1 MGDVGSGERR
11 VLDVAV
17 PVGNGGRADAMEG
30 GNETDVAFDDAG
42 RDKEAESSM
51 YEETKT
57 EDHDQPLRVVRPLGW
72 WDNNREDD
80 ATDKLV
86 HSLKRMGP
94 DDDPDAYEVFPLA
107 VTLTLTTSTSS
118 ERFVATNADDAQ
130 LIVVDV
136 SDTESDNDDNPIGG
150 NGASETRF
158 K

>member
-1 MGDVGSGERR
+1 
-11 VLDVAV
+11 
-17 PVGNGGRADAMEG
+17 
-30 GNETDVAFDDAG
+30 
-42 RDKEAESSM
+42 
-51 YEETKT
+51 
-57 EDHDQPLRVVRPLGW
+57 
-72 WDNNREDD
+72 
-80 ATDKLV
+80 
-86 HSLKRMGP
+86 MGP